1 MRNKALVGLILM
13 LATWFGFAS
22 SQVIYGSPDEQ
33 DLAAYFYGGMNIVD
47 IDFLSSLNLNFQ
59 VIDMRDMSVIDK
71 GELQVSEAF
80 SPKARAHFALSI
92 ASMPYCQNVAEGK
105 VDQHYAMISV
115 KADSYSIFSDNTPV
129 ASEGVGS
136 LHCLAFPPE
145 FNWGHWT
152 NLLAFYHEDIPNNLW
167 VPVSALVPN
176 FNTGKSVSEAS
187 AKDWI
192 VLLLLLGDLSGHQE
206 VALNQAQIIEQIRE
220 YGINPNP

>member
-13 LATWFGFAS
+13 LTTWFGFAS

-47 IDFLSSLNLNFQ
+47 IDFLSSSNLNFQ

-92 ASMPYCQNVAEGK
+92 ASMPYCQNAIEGK

-115 KADSYSIFSDNTPV
+115 KADTYSIFSDNAPV
-129 ASEGVGS
+129 ASGGVGS
-136 LHCLAFPPE
+136 LNCLAFPPE

-152 NLLAFYHEDIPNNLW
+152 DLLAFYHENIPNNLW
-167 VPVSALVPN
+167 VPVSAFVPN
-176 FNTGKSVSEAS
+176 FNTETGIRDAS
-187 AKDWI
+187 AKDWL
-192 VLLLLLGDLSGHQE
+192 VLLILLGELPEHQE
-206 VALNQAQIIEQIRE
+206 VALNQAQIIGRIKE